1 MSGLPCVVELMPF
14 HTRVCFHGMLTGFR
28 AVGPKILRVKIR
40 TLIRCKIIKK
50 SFFLI
55 NYFTQCLKLFG
66 WPGREGT
73 ARGTRFGSEI
83 YKDIRPSARTLKP

>member
-1 MSGLPCVVELMPF
+1 MSGLPRVVELMPF

-40 TLIRCKIIKK
+40 TLIRCKIIEK

-55 NYFTQCLKLFG
+55 NYFTQ
-66 WPGREGT
+66 T
-73 ARGTRFGSEI
+73 AWVAGSGG
-83 YKDIRPSARTLKP
+83 DGPRDAIRLRNL